1 VVVMTVLI
9 QQRIYGRSVR
19 AIARTHGCAV
29 TEVNAVI
36 DRFADATID
45 EKTRKHSLALELARL
60 DQLQET
66 FYTQALE
73 ADVQS
78 GALMAKLIERKC
90 VMDRD
95 ACHKSAKRQIEL
107 HGHGYRLDIGL
118 DGLPLDPNRP
128 FNRAR

>member
-9 QQRIYGRSVR
+9 QQRIYDRSVR
-19 AIARTHGCAV
+19 AIARTHGCSV

-66 FYTQALE
+66 FCAQTPSQPTTFRVLPAFW
-73 ADVQS
+73 S
-78 GALMAKLIERKC
+78 SH
-90 VMDRD
+90 
-95 ACHKSAKRQIEL
+95 HK
-107 HGHGYRLDIGL
+107 
-118 DGLPLDPNRP
+118 
-128 FNRAR
+128 